1 MSKKEPKKVEYNP
14 DGTVKE
20 KWWIQ
25 AIGVVVVFGLIYL
38 FWSTVFSVGGKGI
51 DAVKSKLN
59 SNSSKK
65 EMCINQTR
73 NIKNEFTAKKLY
85 KQCMKRQSDN
95 MSAIRDLVADIL
107 GVSPDAA
114 TFIICVPALILAIYL
129 MKK

>member
-25 AIGVVVVFGLIYL
+25 GIGVVVVFGLIYL

-51 DAVKSKLN
+51 EAVKSKLN

-65 EMCINQTR
+65 EICINQTR

-85 KQCMKRQSDN
+85 KQCMKR
-95 MSAIRDLVADIL
+95 
-107 GVSPDAA
+107 
-114 TFIICVPALILAIYL
+114 
-129 MKK
+129 